1 MGILNA
7 TPDSFF
13 DKGAYFSID
22 AALQRALEICA
33 DGADLLDVG
42 GESSRP
48 GSIPVSDEEEL
59 RRVIPLIE
67 ALFEKISVP
76 ISIDS
81 YKPEVVRQAVEKGAW
96 LINDITGFQNP
107 LMREIAASSKA
118 DLCLMHM
125 QGTPQTMQINP
136 TYGEGVIT
144 HILRF
149 FETQIELLM
158 REGIDRKRI
167 ILDPGIGFGK
177 TLEHNLMILNSIGQF
192 KSFGLRVLIG
202 ASRKSFMTKILG
214 KPPKELLP
222 ATLAIHTMSMLSG
235 ANLIR
240 VHDIKEHRDAID
252 VLLPLMNHSQSLQTL
267 SCN

>member
-1 MGILNA
+1 MTKNKPLLMGILNA

-59 RRVIPLIE
+59 RRGIPLIE

-76 ISIDS
+76 S
-81 YKPEVVRQAVEKGAW
+81 
-96 LINDITGFQNP
+96 
-107 LMREIAASSKA
+107 
-118 DLCLMHM
+118 
-125 QGTPQTMQINP
+125 
-136 TYGEGVIT
+136 
-144 HILRF
+144 
-149 FETQIELLM
+149 
-158 REGIDRKRI
+158 
-167 ILDPGIGFGK
+167 
-177 TLEHNLMILNSIGQF
+177 SIGQF

-202 ASRKSFMTKILG
+202 ASRKSFMTKIWG

-240 VHDIKEHRDAID
+240 VHDIKEH
-252 VLLPLMNHSQSLQTL
+252 
-267 SCN
+267 